1 MKKGTVHFTLGDDAG
16 KLLMQIAQEALLY
29 ELDPEKAIKVIT
41 TSLMGC
47 PDNIALKILKG
58 NMEHRLKGGMVIT
71 IKGDTI
77 EFYGGTLTYK
87 CFGERDI
94 RSVVID
100 ESKYKE
106 D

>member
-1 MKKGTVHFTLGDDAG
+1 MATTMLSCKGG
-16 KLLMQIAQEALLY
+16 
-29 ELDPEKAIKVIT
+29 
-41 TSLMGC
+41 
-47 PDNIALKILKG
+47 
-58 NMEHRLKGGMVIT
+58 MEHRLKGGTLIT

>member
-1 MKKGTVHFTLGDDAG
+1 MRFILIILMTVLSCKGDMK
-16 KLLMQIAQEALLY
+16 
-29 ELDPEKAIKVIT
+29 
-41 TSLMGC
+41 
-47 PDNIALKILKG
+47 
-58 NMEHRLKGGMVIT
+58 HRLKGGMVIT
-71 IKGDTI
+71 VKGDTI
-77 EFYGGTLTYK
+77 KFYGGTLTYK

>member
-1 MKKGTVHFTLGDDAG
+1 MRFILII
-16 KLLMQIAQEALLY
+16 LMA
-29 ELDPEKAIKVIT
+29 T
-41 TSLMGC
+41 TMLSC
-47 PDNIALKILKG
+47 KG

-71 IKGDTI
+71 TKGDTI

>member
-1 MKKGTVHFTLGDDAG
+1 
-16 KLLMQIAQEALLY
+16 
-29 ELDPEKAIKVIT
+29 
-41 TSLMGC
+41 
-47 PDNIALKILKG
+47 
-58 NMEHRLKGGMVIT
+58 MEHRLKGGMVIT

>member
-1 MKKGTVHFTLGDDAG
+1 MRFILII
-16 KLLMQIAQEALLY
+16 LMA
-29 ELDPEKAIKVIT
+29 T
-41 TSLMGC
+41 TMLSC
-47 PDNIALKILKG
+47 KG
-58 NMEHRLKGGMVIT
+58 NMEPRLKGGMVIT

>member
-1 MKKGTVHFTLGDDAG
+1 MRFILIILMTATMLSCKGD
-16 KLLMQIAQEALLY
+16 
-29 ELDPEKAIKVIT
+29 
-41 TSLMGC
+41 
-47 PDNIALKILKG
+47 
-58 NMEHRLKGGMVIT
+58 MEHRLKGGMVIT
-71 IKGDTI
+71 VKGDTI
-77 EFYGGTLTYK
+77 KCYGGTLTYK

>member
-1 MKKGTVHFTLGDDAG
+1 MA
-16 KLLMQIAQEALLY
+16 
-29 ELDPEKAIKVIT
+29 T
-41 TSLMGC
+41 TMLSC
-47 PDNIALKILKG
+47 KG
-58 NMEHRLKGGMVIT
+58 NMKHRLKGGMVIT